1 MKKLLLRM
9 MMVYQHGSA
18 GVLCLFLY
26 LHKWIIFMN
35 GYFITD
41 ITVLTK
47 FPVLVFAFGLCAYY
61 IYVCICILSHFVL
74 K

>member
-1 MKKLLLRM
+1 M

-18 GVLCLFLY
+18 GDLCLFLY

-47 FPVLVFAFGLCAYY
+47 FPVLVFAWSMCLL
-61 IYVCICILSHFVL
+61 YVCMYVYVSLVILY
-74 K
+74 